1 MVGEFKVGDK
11 VTWVSQ
17 AGGYTK
23 VKSGVVVEVVK
34 PGGRP
39 SREAFESLYTG
50 NGIGAPR
57 MHQSYVVRVP
67 GATSKAA
74 GAVYWPRAAS
84 LQPAPED
91 GKASANRT
99 E

>member
-17 AGGYTK
+17 AGGHTK
-23 VKSGVVVEVVK
+23 VKSGVVEEIVK
-34 PGGRP
+34 PGARP

-57 MHQSYVVRVP
+57 NHQSYVVRVP
-67 GATSKAA
+67 GATAKAA

-91 GKASANRT
+91 GKASANRN

>member
-17 AGGYTK
+17 AGGHTK
-23 VKSGVVVEVVK
+23 VKTGVVEEVVT

-39 SREAFESLYTG
+39 SREAFESLYTS

-57 MHQSYVVRVP
+57 KHLSYVVRVP

-91 GKASANRT
+91 VKTNSDRT

>member
-1 MVGEFKVGDK
+1 MVREFKIGDK

-17 AGGYTK
+17 AGGHTK
-23 VKSGVVVEVVK
+23 VKSGVVEEVVK

-50 NGIGAPR
+50 NGVGAPR
-57 MHQSYVVRVP
+57 QHLSYVVRVP
-67 GATSKAA
+67 GATSKSA
-74 GAVYWPRAAS
+74 GVVYWPRAAS
-84 LQPAPED
+84 LQPAPEA

>member
-17 AGGYTK
+17 AGGHTK
-23 VKSGVVVEVVK
+23 VKSGVVEEVVK

-57 MHQSYVVRVP
+57 KHQSYVVRVP

-91 GKASANRT
+91 GKANANRT